1 MNVSETY
8 KLPPEPAVG
17 TVLKDVETGE
27 YTVEDPADFLAKLE
41 TELRRLAAEN
51 PTYVYRSAQAATS
64 DVGDACFYV
73 AGENH
78 DACIYGQAL
87 ANLGVPE
94 KVLSR
99 ADRSYLIGAGIGI
112 RTLLGWIG
120 VNRCDERFSRVQDR
134 QDRGHSWQSAVA
146 ALDD

>member
-1 MNVSETY
+1 M
-8 KLPPEPAVG
+8 
-17 TVLKDVETGE
+17 E

-51 PTYVYRSAQAATS
+51 PTYVYRSDPAKTWSA
-64 DVGDACFYV
+64 GDACFYV

-99 ADRSYLIGAGIGI
+99 ADRSGTFGGGIGI
-112 RTLLGWIG
+112 CTLLDRIG
-120 VNRCDERFSRVQDR
+120 VNCYDERFSRVQNR
-134 QDRGHSWQSAVA
+134 QDGGHSWQSAVT
-146 ALDD
+146 ALDE

>member
-1 MNVSETY
+1 M
-8 KLPPEPAVG
+8 K
-17 TVLKDVETGE
+17 

-51 PTYVYRSAQAATS
+51 PTYVYRSGPASTS
-64 DVGDACFYV
+64 GAGDACFYV

-99 ADRSYLIGAGIGI
+99 ADHSDLFGGGIGI
-112 RTLLGWIG
+112 RTLLDRIG
-120 VNRCDERFSRVQDR
+120 VNCYNRYGERFSRVQDR

-146 ALDD
+146 ALDE